1 MDDVATIEALQTAW
15 MQAWLDGDRAAI
27 EAILAPG
34 FLLRS
39 IQTDTLVERATWIE
53 NSTNG
58 RIRGTAFE
66 YSHMRVTVDGGTAVT
81 DSLLTFQAT
90 IDGKDWSTKAWCTDV
105 WSRNADGWQ
114 VVKRHSSPAVGR
126 DGEMRV

>member
-1 MDDVATIEALQTAW
+1 MNDVATIEALQKAW
-15 MQAWLDGDRAAI
+15 MQAWLAGDRATI
-27 EAILAPG
+27 ETILAPG

-39 IQTDTLVERATWIE
+39 IQTDTLVDRATWID
-53 NSTNG
+53 NSVNG

-66 YSHMRVTVDGGTAVT
+66 YSHMHVTVDGDTAVT
-81 DSLLTFQAT
+81 DSLLTFEAT

-105 WSRNADGWQ
+105 WARKAGGWQ

-126 DGEMRV
+126 EGAMRV